1 MRTCK
6 MIRMAFVAI
15 LMCVNFAACSD
26 DDDGNIPNYLVGLW
40 YGEHTA
46 SLGTAYLYVDFYS
59 NSTGELYL
67 ESPTGAFTQ
76 VYLDY
81 SVSGDIV
88 NCNGAYGSTM
98 AGGSSGEWAMK
109 FRLENERLI
118 PIDKYTTFI
127 LTKR

>member
-1 MRTCK
+1 

-40 YGEHTA
+40 YGEHTS

-76 VYLDY
+76 AYFDY

-88 NCNGAYGSTM
+88 NCNGASVSTI
-98 AGGSSGEWAMK
+98 GGGGSGEWDMK

-118 PIDKYTTFI
+118 PINQYTTFI